1 LRDNRLAACA
11 LVVLGMVWPRAA
23 FLGADAPMGTA
34 AQARAGGQARAS
46 LPRTALPMAL
56 VGVMVDSTESSG
68 SACLI
73 RCAYPKARTGAS
85 FLEAGEIACDLAEV
99 REIRLDAVVVRNQ
112 LTGQVE
118 LLPLQSGTSEDE
130 TRSRD
135 AAPAPEPAVVRTSP
149 GIVSV
154 DVAKASV
161 DHYLLNLTDL
171 LSSAQATPRFKD
183 VAGGQG
189 AIEGFELR
197 QIRAGSVVEKV
208 GLRNG
213 DVIVEVNGETLD
225 GLPTVMRLFG
235 QAQTMGQATVTVL
248 RGGQRMTFVFTTK

>member
-1 LRDNRLAACA
+1 LGDNRLAACA
-11 LVVLGMVWPRAA
+11 LVVLAMVWPRAA
-23 FLGADAPMGTA
+23 FLGARGSMGTA
-34 AQARAGGQARAS
+34 APVRAGGQAAES
-46 LPRTALPMAL
+46 LVRTALPMAL
-56 VGVMVDSTESSG
+56 VGVMVDSAEPSR

-73 RCAYPKARTGAS
+73 RCTYPKARAGAS
-85 FLEAGEIACDLAEV
+85 TLEAGEIACDLAEV

-112 LTGQVE
+112 LTGQLE
-118 LLPLQSGTSEDE
+118 LLPLQSGTSANE
-130 TRSRD
+130 TQSRN
-135 AAPAPEPAVVRTSP
+135 AAPAPEPEVVKASP
-149 GIVSV
+149 GYVSV
-154 DVAKASV
+154 DVPKASV
-161 DHYLLNLTDL
+161 DHYLLNLTDQL
-171 LSSAQATPRFKD
+171 TSAQATPRFKD
-183 VAGGQG
+183 VAGGQR

-248 RGGQRMTFVFTTK
+248 RGGQWMTFVFTTK

>member
-1 LRDNRLAACA
+1 MRDSCLAACA
-11 LVVLGMVWPRAA
+11 LVVLGMACPCAV
-23 FLGADAPMGTA
+23 FLE
-34 AQARAGGQARAS
+34 AGGPAGTPVPAGVRRQATES
-46 LPRTALPMAL
+46 LPRTALPMVL
-56 VGVMVDSTESSG
+56 VGVMVDSAEPSR
-68 SACLI
+68 SACLV
-73 RCAYPKARTGAS
+73 RCTYPKERRHASYLEVGAV
-85 FLEAGEIACDLAEV
+85 ACDLAEV
-99 REIRLDAVVVRNQ
+99 KEIRLDAVVVRNQ
-112 LTGQVE
+112 LTGQLE
-118 LLPLQSGTSEDE
+118 LLPLQSGTSENE

-135 AAPAPEPAVVRTSP
+135 AAPAPEPEVVRTSP
-149 GIVSV
+149 GFVSV
-154 DVAKASV
+154 DLPKASV

-183 VAGGQG
+183 AAGGQR

-235 QAQTMGQATVTVL
+235 QAQTMGQAKVTVL
-248 RGGQRMTFVFTTK
+248 RGGQKLTFVFTTK